1 VVENIRDDYKSA
13 LKDMDN
19 MSGLSTCERKRMK
32 RMNGLMHEI
41 WWKST
46 VQLNMVKCTIGMTAL
61 RVS

>member
-1 VVENIRDDYKSA
+1 MMENIRDDYKSA

-19 MSGLSTCERKRMK
+19 MSGLSTRERK
-32 RMNGLMHEI
+32 RMNGLMYEI
-41 WWKST
+41 WQKST

>member
-19 MSGLSTCERKRMK
+19 MSGLSTCERK